1 MFSRK
6 LNKQQH
12 PPLLMDNTSITNVN
26 SHNHLGVC
34 LCKDAKCKEH
44 INVMVNKAWL
54 RIGQLRSL
62 KCVLSRFSLERMYT
76 TFIRPLLKYADCS
89 VDLQNDVEAVRIEA
103 ARIVTVATKLCNTQ
117 LLLSELK

>member
-1 MFSRK
+1 
-6 LNKQQH
+6 
-12 PPLLMDNTSITNVN
+12 MDNTSITNVN

-34 LCKDAKCKEH
+34 LCKGAKWKEH